1 MSEPELL
8 QVEQLRVRMPGPR
21 GPVTIVDG
29 VDLVVR
35 RGEILGIAGE
45 SGSGKTMTVLSLVG
59 LHPESAVVT
68 GHADFEGRDLLSLG
82 QSALRHVRGRN
93 IGIVFQD
100 PMTTLH
106 PMLTIERQ
114 LTEHMRRHLGVG
126 RREARRRAIGLLE
139 EVRIPDA
146 ARAIDGYPHHFS
158 GGMRQRIV
166 IAMAL
171 ACEPKLLI
179 ADEPTTALDVT
190 VQAGILAL
198 IDQLC
203 RDRGMAVL
211 LVTHDLGVMSS
222 IAGRLS
228 IFYAGRIV
236 EAGPVRDLLQLP
248 QHPYTKELLMA
259 LPDPKNGDEPL
270 TPIPGSPATP
280 GDRPSGCAFH
290 PRCRWAIPSCSTT
303 FPPLKPVGSGRES
316 ACPVAPFAHGFSQLH
331 GAPSE
336 KDPRSARQ

>member
-1 MSEPELL
+1 VNEAEILR
-8 QVEQLRVRMPGPR
+8 VDRLRVRMPGAY

-29 VDLVVR
+29 VNLRVG
-35 RGEILGIAGE
+35 RGEVLGIAGE
-45 SGSGKTMTVLSLVG
+45 SGSGKTMTVLALLG
-59 LHPESAVVT
+59 LQPESAVVT
-68 GHADFEGRDLLSLG
+68 GRADFEGRDLIAMEPSE
-82 QSALRHVRGRN
+82 LRDVRGKD

-106 PMLTIERQ
+106 PMLTIEHQ

-126 RREARRRAIGLLE
+126 RKEARQRAIALLE
-139 EVRIPDA
+139 EVRIPNA
-146 ARAIDGYPHHFS
+146 LRAIRGYPHQFS

-190 VQAGILAL
+190 VQAGILTL
-198 IDQLC
+198 IDQL
-203 RDRGMAVL
+203 RRERGMAVL

-222 IAGRLS
+222 IAGRLA

-259 LPDPKNGDEPL
+259 LPDPKGRAQPL
-270 TPIPGSPATP
+270 TPIPGNPATP
-280 GDRPSGCAFH
+280 ADRPSGCAFH
-290 PRCRWAIPSCSTT
+290 PRCRWAIPSCAATV
-303 FPPLKPVGSGRES
+303 PPLETVGLQREA
-316 ACPVAPFAHGFSQLH
+316 ACPVAPFREASSRH
-331 GAPSE
+331 GASGQ
-336 KDPRSARQ
+336 KDQFSVQQ